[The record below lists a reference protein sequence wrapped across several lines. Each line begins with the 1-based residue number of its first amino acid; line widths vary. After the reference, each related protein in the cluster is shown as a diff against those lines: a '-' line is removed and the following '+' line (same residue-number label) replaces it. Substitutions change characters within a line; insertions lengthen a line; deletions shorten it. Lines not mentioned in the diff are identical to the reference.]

1 MKITDRLS
9 RLLGRDAETKA
20 DHQKRGN
27 LDPSEI
33 RRILE
38 GRLERLYG
46 FASSPR
52 IHATDP
58 KGDTPLHLAA
68 RSGNLP
74 LCDLFVRSGADP
86 AALNFERQ
94 TPADLA
100 LGEGHTLVAQL
111 LSSLLNSLVAPAI
124 DAEREALSDAEGF
137 GDEADVVQAH
147 PHSEVVQSRTNTAAV
162 PENLNAETSWTAE
175 RIEILKKMWA
185 EGCSASEI
193 ARELGGVSR
202 NAVIGK
208 AHRLGL
214 WEKKRVGAEVSEGQ
228 SRKVESSVA
237 PALIEATTTWTAERI
252 AILKQMWAAGCSASE
267 IAQELGGVS
276 RNAVIGRAF
285 RLGLRARTHV
295 QTDRSK
301 GQSKE
306 IEQVAPAPNEVT
318 EHGLITSPA
327 EPLLPENELTELDGL
342 LDFDAE
348 PEPIEFFNRSSDETA
363 VGTFVPIISSAP
375 AASDDEDKDWELDL
389 SPVQIAG
396 EGIGSA
402 TRTTADHSTDHDYLK
417 VGNRGRQSVKR
428 AVVQTGTRLS
438 IDPKIC
444 TTWAEETL
452 TNGWCSP
459 DDIDNL
465 VALCEG
471 NGDYFELRINIQR
484 ILEAAD
490 IEIIDKSSCHDLG
503 DWDARS
509 EISPDDLA
517 EAIEAALS
525 RSTPLPGTQ
534 LFVMD
539 RHEELQLLEPMIR
552 AKQEL
557 QLAILASEAAVEA
570 ILDAFESISEGT
582 LGPGLVSLRSIIPS
596 RLDHSE
602 TAEVFS
608 AVETLK
614 LWQANGRAMDGKR
627 RREALAALET
637 LDLSPSFRKVIVE
650 VLKGLDG
657 TLEDAR
663 DLEMLISTSEA
674 VTERLIVKHLPYVRR
689 FAARN
694 VEPGEDLEDVFQVA
708 FTGLQRSTRRF
719 DPARGYRFLIY
730 ATYWMRQSLS
740 RWRADESSEIRIP
753 AHRHESLSKLDRVM
767 EKLDVRYDGFISD
780 HEIAAILDWNVDDVK
795 NFRQIPRYVEH
806 PKNESDWDQWLPEV
820 QSTESLDHSGLR
832 NEISRILM
840 SLTPREERIIRL
852 RFGIG
857 IPYECTL
864 EEIGETFS
872 LTRERIR
879 QIESKALRKLKHP
892 MRSNKLRAWV
902 D

>member
-1 MKITDRLS
+1 MKIMDRLS
-9 RLLGRDAETKA
+9 RLLGRDAEAKA
-20 DHQKRGN
+20 EHQEREH
-27 LDPSEI
+27 LDPFEI

-38 GRLERLYG
+38 GRLERLYE

-58 KGDTPLHLAA
+58 KGETPLHLAA

-100 LGEGHTLVAQL
+100 LAEGHTLVAQL
-111 LSSLLNSLVAPAI
+111 LSSLLSSLVAPAI
-124 DAEREALSDAEGF
+124 DAGREELSYAEGF
-137 GDEADVVQAH
+137 GGEADVVQAH
-147 PHSEVVQSRTNTAAV
+147 PHSEVVQSRTNSAAV
-162 PENLNAETSWTAE
+162 PENRNAETSWTAE
-175 RIEILKKMWA
+175 RIEILKQMWA

-193 ARELGGVSR
+193 AQ
-202 NAVIGK
+202 K
-208 AHRLGL
+208 
-214 WEKKRVGAEVSEGQ
+214 
-228 SRKVESSVA
+228 
-237 PALIEATTTWTAERI
+237 
-252 AILKQMWAAGCSASE
+252 
-267 IAQELGGVS
+267 LGGVS
-276 RNAVIGRAF
+276 RNAVIGRAH

-295 QTDRSK
+295 QTDSSER
-301 GQSKE
+301 QSKE
-306 IEQVAPAPNEVT
+306 FEPEVAPAPNEVT

-348 PEPIEFFNRSSDETA
+348 PEPIEFFNRATDETA
-363 VGTFVPIISSAP
+363 VGTFVPITSSAP

-402 TRTTADHSTDHDYLK
+402 TRIPADHGTDHDYLK

-471 NGDYFELRINIQR
+471 NGDYLELRINIQR

-490 IEIIDKSSCHDLG
+490 IEIVDKGSCHELG
-503 DWDARS
+503 TWDARS

-570 ILDAFESISEGT
+570 ILKAFESIGEGT

-627 RREALAALET
+627 RREALAALEM

-650 VLKGLDG
+650 VLKELEG

-663 DLEMLISTSEA
+663 NLEMLISTSEA
-674 VTERLIVKHLPYVRR
+674 ATERLIVKHLPYVRR
-689 FAARN
+689 FSARN

-730 ATYWMRQSLS
+730 ATYWMRQSLT

-780 HEIAAILDWNVDDVK
+780 HEIAAILDWTVDDVK

-820 QSTESLDHSGLR
+820 QSTESLEYAGLR